1 MLMGKGGFGG
11 KMSVLWR
18 LESVVWF
25 ALKSSVLCL
34 GWMFVEVDFCIPG

>member
-18 LESVVWF
+18 LKIVVWF
-25 ALKSSVLCL
+25 TLKSSVLCL
-34 GWMFVEVDFCIPG
+34 GWISVEVDLLSPG